1 MNVVLIMHQDFLENV
16 NFMKKILVL
25 MILSLFSFSLSYS
38 LERDFQPVAKVNGE
52 LYLLDYKSIKA
63 GDKDM
68 IKYVQLI
75 SFKKKQETSNGKK
88 YYSVQ
93 MYMEAKCALN
103 MIKPYILQYYDV
115 KMEDGNVMKGNIV
128 RTADFAGDWITP
140 KKGTAYDVVMK
151 EACETWLLV
160 N

>member
-1 MNVVLIMHQDFLENV
+1 
-16 NFMKKILVL
+16 MKKILIL
-25 MILSLFSFSLSYS
+25 IILSLFSFSLSYS
-38 LERDFQPVAKVNGE
+38 LDRDFQPVAKVNGE

-103 MIKPYILQYYDV
+103 MIKPYILQFYDV

-128 RTADFAGDWITP
+128 RTADFAGDWTTP

-151 EACETWLLV
+151 EACETWLLK